1 MRSGLKPPRI
11 MNTRALS
18 RPAPLMKPLLLLL
31 LACLTL
37 TARAAMPE
45 LKPLAAGGAYA
56 NITYQ
61 NVRYGIYRADP
72 ARLTLHWKGADGK
85 AYAGLGTLRRSL
97 EAAGK
102 DVAFLTNAGIYSADD
117 TPAGLWVENGQT
129 LVPLNTKNGKGNF
142 HLQPNGVFYIEN
154 GRARIQ
160 TTAAYRLG
168 NHRPQWAFQ
177 SGPLLILDGQIN
189 RRFNK
194 THSSPHKRNAVCT
207 TGDGGLYF
215 ILSENYGFDG
225 EWPSLYRFAAALQHI
240 GCTQALYLDGTLS
253 TWYIPT
259 VSSTFHWTHL
269 VGIIAITD
277 TPP

>member
-1 MRSGLKPPRI
+1 
-11 MNTRALS
+11 
-18 RPAPLMKPLLLLL
+18 MKHHLLLIF
-31 LACLTL
+31 AFFFISTSH
-37 TARAAMPE
+37 AAMPE
-45 LKPLAAGGAYA
+45 LQPLAAGGAYA
-56 NITYQ
+56 NFTFH
-61 NVRYGIYRADP
+61 NVRYGVYRADP
-72 ARLTLHWKGADGK
+72 AKLTLHWKNAKGTP
-85 AYAGLGTLRRSL
+85 YAGLGTLRRSL
-97 EAAGK
+97 EAEGK
-102 DVAFLTNAGIYSADD
+102 RVIFLTNAGIYSAND

-129 LVPLNTKNGKGNF
+129 LIPLNTRNGKGNF
-142 HLQPNGVFYIEN
+142 HVQPNGVFYIEN
-154 GRARIQ
+154 GRAHIK
-160 TTAAYRLG
+160 TTATYQMVP
-168 NHRPQWAFQ
+168 HHPQWAFQ
-177 SGPLLILDGQIN
+177 SGPILILDGQIN
-189 RRFNK
+189 RRFNQ

>member
-1 MRSGLKPPRI
+1 MVASPGIPVHPFLG
-11 MNTRALS
+11 
-18 RPAPLMKPLLLLL
+18 PASERRRRFP
-31 LACLTL
+31 AH
-37 TARAAMPE
+37 R
-45 LKPLAAGGAYA
+45 AAGGAYA
-56 NITYQ
+56 NFTFH
-61 NVRYGIYRADP
+61 NVRYGVYRADP
-72 ARLTLHWKGADGK
+72 AKLTLHWKNAKGT

-97 EAAGK
+97 EAEGK
-102 DVAFLTNAGIYSADD
+102 RVIFLTNAGIYSEND

-129 LVPLNTKNGKGNF
+129 LVPLNTRNGKGNF
-142 HLQPNGVFYIEN
+142 HVQPNGVFYIEN
-154 GRARIQ
+154 GRAHIK
-160 TTAAYRLG
+160 TTATYLQRPLDLG
-168 NHRPQWAFQ
+168 ADYSVHSATKY
-177 SGPLLILDGQIN
+177 LDGQIN
-189 RRFNK
+189 HRFNQ

-253 TWYIPT
+253 AWYIPT